1 MRHPNEARLAL
12 HAGGDLGL
20 IARWRVERHVA
31 HCERCR
37 EELAA
42 YRTARETIAELAE
55 VPELPWSRLE
65 AEMKANIRLG
75 LAAGECVRVEAA
87 AARSGWMHGARA
99 LVAGATLAV
108 LAVTGLVLERPQPRV
123 TPQASAVVVE
133 KTADGIQ
140 ISDGREA
147 LGLTNPGASDV
158 IYSVSAQGMGAR
170 YVDPKTGYVTVN
182 NVYAQ

>member
-1 MRHPNEARLAL
+1 LAL

-20 IARWRVERHVA
+20 MARWRVTRHLA
-31 HCERCR
+31 HCRRCR

-42 YRTARETIAELAE
+42 FTAAREIIAGLAE

-87 AARSGWMHGARA
+87 ADSRGWMGGMRTVVACA
-99 LVAGATLAV
+99 TAVILV
-108 LAVTGLVLERPQPRV
+108 VTGLILERPQPRV
-123 TPQASAVVVE
+123 PQASDVVME

-147 LGLTNPGASDV
+147 LGLTNPGARDV

-182 NVYAQ
+182 NLYAQ

>member
-1 MRHPNEARLAL
+1 MRHPNEATLAL

-20 IARWRVERHVA
+20 IARWRVTRHLA
-31 HCERCR
+31 RCRRCR

-42 YRTARETIAELAE
+42 FHAARETIAELAE

-75 LAAGECVRVEAA
+75 LAAGECVRVEPAA
-87 AARSGWMHGARA
+87 DSRGWLGGARA
-99 LVAGATLAV
+99 LVACTTVAILV
-108 LAVTGLVLERPQPRV
+108 VTGLVLERPQPRV
-123 TPQASAVVVE
+123 AAQASDVVVE

-147 LGLTNPGASDV
+147 LGLTNSGARDV

-182 NVYAQ
+182 NLYAQ

>member
-1 MRHPNEARLAL
+1 MAL
-12 HAGGDLGL
+12 HAGGDLGFT
-20 IARWRVERHVA
+20 ARWRVARHLA
-31 HCERCR
+31 HCGRCR
-37 EELAA
+37 DELAA
-42 YRTARETIAELAE
+42 FTAARETIAELAE

-87 AARSGWMHGARA
+87 AEGRGWMGGARA
-99 LVAGATLAV
+99 LVACATVAV
-108 LAVTGLVLERPQPRV
+108 LVVTGLVLERPQPRV
-123 TPQASAVVVE
+123 TPEAPDVVVE

-182 NVYAQ
+182 NLYAQ

>member
-1 MRHPNEARLAL
+1 MAL

-20 IARWRVERHVA
+20 IARWRVTRHLA
-31 HCERCR
+31 HCRRCR
-37 EELAA
+37 EELAGFTA
-42 YRTARETIAELAE
+42 ARETIAQLAE
-55 VPELPWSRLE
+55 VPELCWSRLE

-75 LAAGECVRVEAA
+75 LAAGECVRVEAGA
-87 AARSGWMHGARA
+87 DSRGWMGGMRVFVACA
-99 LVAGATLAV
+99 TVAILV
-108 LAVTGLVLERPQPRV
+108 VTGLVLERPQPRAI
-123 TPQASAVVVE
+123 PQTSDVVME

-182 NVYAQ
+182 NLYAQ